1 MHDPWVQVRKYESK
15 HKNAHRAKTPVRHET
30 EEINAMIPGIDVS
43 HYQGEIDWQ
52 KVKAAGIR
60 FAYLKATQGASFIDS
75 DALRELHWS
84 ESRRDSDRPISRVRR
99 EHWQRADFATGGR
112 PESLFVP
119 QLPCWLDIEPGAVSE
134 ETGQQVT
141 DMLQGFLAGHDM
153 VYCSPATGDQLFS
166 WEQEISDRDYGLA
179 MAHYGVS
186 EPRIPK
192 PWTTFQF
199 WQHSASGTVDGISAS
214 VDLDWFNGTE
224 DEFQMLI
231 SPKAT

>member
-1 MHDPWVQVRKYESK
+1 
-15 HKNAHRAKTPVRHET
+15 
-30 EEINAMIPGIDVS
+30 MIPGIDVS
-43 HYQGEIDWQ
+43 HYQGTIDWQ

-60 FAYLKATQGASFIDS
+60 FAYLKATQGASFVDPKLFDNYTGAKAAGIPIGLYHVFVANTGS
-75 DALRELHWS
+75 EQLRNW
-84 ESRRDSDRPISRVRR
+84 RKA
-99 EHWQRADFATGGR
+99 Q
-112 PESLFVP
+112 SLYMP

-179 MAHYGVS
+179 VAHYGVP

>member
-1 MHDPWVQVRKYESK
+1 
-15 HKNAHRAKTPVRHET
+15 
-30 EEINAMIPGIDVS
+30 MIPGIDVS
-43 HYQGEIDWQ
+43 HYQGTIDWQ

-60 FAYLKATQGASFIDS
+60 FVYLKATQGASFIDPMLF
-75 DALRELHWS
+75 ANYIGAKAAGI
-84 ESRRDSDRPISRVRR
+84 PIGLYHVFVANNGHAQVSNWRKA
-99 EHWQRADFATGGR
+99 QG
-112 PESLFVP
+112 LYVP
-119 QLPCWLDIEPGAVSE
+119 QLPAWLDIEPGALTE
-134 ETGQQVT
+134 ETVWQAS
-141 DMLQGFLAGHDM
+141 DMLANAFVPGHDV
-153 VYCSPATGDQLFS
+153 VYCSPSTADAVLTDEAFAQ
-166 WEQEISDRDYGLA
+166 YGLA
-179 MAHYGVS
+179 VAHYCVP